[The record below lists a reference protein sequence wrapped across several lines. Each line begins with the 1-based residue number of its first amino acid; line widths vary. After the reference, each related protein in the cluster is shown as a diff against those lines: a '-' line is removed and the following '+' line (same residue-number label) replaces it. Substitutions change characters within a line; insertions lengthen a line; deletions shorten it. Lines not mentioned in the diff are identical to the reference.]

1 MKKFILLFVVLLLAF
16 FYIEQIPSIQKH
28 VIEPF
33 TYGLARVSAGVAQ
46 VMDSDVYSSQDM
58 LASRSSGFAVVI
70 RPGCNG
76 VEAMVILLAAILA
89 FPATRRSKA
98 LGLAVG
104 VVAIQL
110 LNLVRIISL
119 FYLGQ
124 WNTEIFEFSH
134 VHLWPAL
141 IILDA
146 LLVFMIW
153 IHRQPKPQPPAASNT

>member
-16 FYIEQIPSIQKH
+16 FYVEQIPSVQTH

-33 TYGLARVSAGVAQ
+33 TYGLARFSAVVAQ
-46 VMDSDVYSSQDM
+46 LMDSDVYSSKDM
-58 LASRSSGFAVVI
+58 LASRSTGFAVVI

-89 FPATRRSKA
+89 FPASWRSKA
-98 LGLAVG
+98 IGLAVG
-104 VVAIQL
+104 VVAIQA

-124 WNTEIFEFSH
+124 WNETVFDFSH

-153 IHRQPKPQPPAASNT
+153 IHKQPKTG